1 MNRDEKAQ
9 PTVDEIVAML
19 GKTSLPTVLVEGKT
33 DIIFYRSVEEN
44 LCDIGIDML
53 PAGSKGAVLEIR
65 ELIKN
70 KATPAPITFVVDK
83 DLWVYP
89 EFPVTKPQEGLL
101 MTAGYSIENDAF
113 EDGEI
118 VKLMHRD
125 EREKFKVD
133 LSKFIYWYAL
143 AVDRTRRGGTSEFKT
158 HPGKV
163 LDDPEFYEEQ
173 TTLAGG
179 EIYPEE
185 FRSRIEHS
193 YGTLLRGKSLFWLAS
208 RIFSAK
214 SRKVKFA
221 EKQLMEIGACS
232 GGPRI
237 AALTEAIRLEFAGN

>member
-1 MNRDEKAQ
+1 MSRDEKAQ
-9 PTVDEIVAML
+9 PTVEEIVAML

-33 DIIFYRSVEEN
+33 DIIFYRSVEES
-44 LCDIGIDML
+44 LSDLGIDML
-53 PAGSKGAVLEIR
+53 PAGSKGAVLEIHEIIR
-65 ELIKN
+65 KKPIQ
-70 KATPAPITFVVDK
+70 TPITFVVDK

-89 EFPVTKPQEGLL
+89 EFPITEPREGLL

-118 VKLMHRD
+118 IKLMHRD
-125 EREKFKVD
+125 ERATFNED

-143 AVDRTRRGGTSEFKT
+143 AVDRSRRGGTSEFKT

-163 LDDPEFYEEQ
+163 LDDPHFYDEQ
-173 TTLAGG
+173 TRLV
-179 EIYPEE
+179 EDEVYPEE
-185 FRSRIEHS
+185 FRTRIERS

-214 SRKVKFA
+214 NRKIKFA

-237 AALTEAIRLEFAGN
+237 AALTEAIRLEFTG